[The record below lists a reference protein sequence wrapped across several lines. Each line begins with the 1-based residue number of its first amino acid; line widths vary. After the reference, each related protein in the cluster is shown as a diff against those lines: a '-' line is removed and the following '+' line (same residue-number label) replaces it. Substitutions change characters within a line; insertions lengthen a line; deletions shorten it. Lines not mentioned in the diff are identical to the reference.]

1 MVMVMIPRAESKLDQ
16 YIHVIGTIT
25 MKAST
30 TIDNRNEC
38 CISYRSTATATA
50 TDADD
55 DGDGHALNME
65 CGMGVGSM
73 MMMIFNY

>member
-1 MVMVMIPRAESKLDQ
+1 MFIVPLPADNLDATENGNGNDTESKLDQ
-16 YIHVIGTIT
+16 YIHIIGTIT

-55 DGDGHALNME
+55 DGDGHA
-65 CGMGVGSM
+65 S
-73 MMMIFNY
+73 I